1 MADKLKQKDELLHER
16 DTRLEEIAKHN
27 ALLQTEKEDLR
38 TRIHDAAGDQVA
50 LARRTTTRIA
60 REIGVDTTYTQGDAS
75 VEIDR
80 LKQQNDELKAQIIV
94 L

>member
-38 TRIHDAAGDQVA
+38 TRIHDAAGD
-50 LARRTTTRIA
+50 
-60 REIGVDTTYTQGDAS
+60 
-75 VEIDR
+75 
-80 LKQQNDELKAQIIV
+80 
-94 L
+94 